1 MLKAWHLPVAPFIKV
16 QQDRL
21 FITLWLSGESL
32 PQRITLRAE
41 EDNEELS
48 LPMQRLRQA
57 PQPGVVAWRG
67 EISLASGQPRRRY
80 SFKLLWADHQ
90 RWFTP
95 QGFTRFPPARLEQFA
110 IDLPDAGPQWVADQV
125 FYQIFPDRF
134 ARSAA
139 RDADQDAVYYHHA
152 AGREIVRKAWDDPL
166 TGEAGGSTFYGG
178 DLDGISEKLPY
189 LKQLGVTALYLNP
202 VFAAPSVHKYD
213 TEDYRRV
220 DPQFGGDAAL
230 LRLRHNTQRAG
241 MRMILDGVFNHTG
254 DSHPWFDRHQQGSG
268 GAGHDPDSPWRDW
281 FTFSEEGQ
289 AHNWLGYAS
298 LPKLDYRSTSLVN
311 EIYAGEDSI
320 VRHWLKAPW
329 SMDGWRLDV
338 VHMLGEGGGARNNLQ
353 HIAGITQAAKQA
365 QPEAFVFGE
374 HFGDARQ
381 WLQADAED
389 AAMNYR
395 GFTFPI
401 WGFLANTDIS
411 YDPQKIDAQTCM
423 AWMDNYRAG
432 LSHQQQLRMFNQLDS
447 HDTARFKS
455 LLGKDVAR
463 LPLAVVWLFSWPGV
477 PCIYYGDEVGVDGNN
492 DPFCRKPFPWDPA
505 LQDTQL
511 LALYQRMAKLRKAH
525 QALRYGGCQVI
536 YAEDNVVV
544 FVRVYKQQRVLV
556 AINRGEACEVV
567 IEDSPL
573 LNVAGLDAAGGRRR
587 LPGRGAD
594 PPGHLRQRLVRPLM
608 VELAQQVAAEERLPP
623 PALSQPIIPAAPGH
637 IGNILFPPAGDAFL
651 HQTAFYQPRASD
663 MARQK
668 AAAQPGAQ

>member
-57 PQPGVVAWRG
+57 PRPGVVAWRG

-95 QGFTRFPPARLEQFA
+95 QGFSRFPPARLEQFA
-110 IDLPDAGPQWVADQV
+110 VDLPDAGPQWVVDQV

-281 FTFSEEGQ
+281 FTFSGEGQ

-338 VHMLGEGGGARNNLQ
+338 VHMLGEGGGARNNLR
-353 HIAGITQAAKQA
+353 HIAGITQAAKQT

-389 AAMNYR
+389 SAMNYR

-573 LNVAGLDAAGGRRR
+573 LDVGAWTLQEGAGAFHDGVLT
-587 LPGRGAD
+587 LPAISAC
-594 PPGHLRQRLVRPLM
+594 VW
-608 VELAQQVAAEERLPP
+608 
-623 PALSQPIIPAAPGH
+623 S
-637 IGNILFPPAGDAFL
+637 
-651 HQTAFYQPRASD
+651 
-663 MARQK
+663 AR
-668 AAAQPGAQ
+668 

>member
-110 IDLPDAGPQWVADQV
+110 IDLPDAGPQWVVDQV

-573 LNVAGLDAAGGRRR
+573 LNVAGWTLQEGAGAFQDGVLTLPAISANVWSGR
-587 LPGRGAD
+587 
-594 PPGHLRQRLVRPLM
+594 
-608 VELAQQVAAEERLPP
+608 
-623 PALSQPIIPAAPGH
+623 
-637 IGNILFPPAGDAFL
+637 
-651 HQTAFYQPRASD
+651 
-663 MARQK
+663 
-668 AAAQPGAQ
+668 

>member
-353 HIAGITQAAKQA
+353 HIAGITLAAKQA

-423 AWMDNYRAG
+423 VWMDNYRAG

-573 LNVAGLDAAGGRRR
+573 LNVAGWTLQEGAGAFQDGVLTLPAISANVWSGR
-587 LPGRGAD
+587 
-594 PPGHLRQRLVRPLM
+594 
-608 VELAQQVAAEERLPP
+608 
-623 PALSQPIIPAAPGH
+623 
-637 IGNILFPPAGDAFL
+637 
-651 HQTAFYQPRASD
+651 
-663 MARQK
+663 
-668 AAAQPGAQ
+668 

>member
-110 IDLPDAGPQWVADQV
+110 IDLPDADPQWVADQV

-573 LNVAGLDAAGGRRR
+573 LNVAGWTLQEGAGAFQDGVLTLPAISANVWSGR
-587 LPGRGAD
+587 
-594 PPGHLRQRLVRPLM
+594 
-608 VELAQQVAAEERLPP
+608 
-623 PALSQPIIPAAPGH
+623 
-637 IGNILFPPAGDAFL
+637 
-651 HQTAFYQPRASD
+651 
-663 MARQK
+663 
-668 AAAQPGAQ
+668 

>member
-152 AGREIVRKAWDDPL
+152 AGREIVRKAWDEPL

-268 GAGHDPDSPWRDW
+268 GAGHYPDSPWRDW

-338 VHMLGEGGGARNNLQ
+338 VHVLGEGGGARNNLQ
-353 HIAGITQAAKQA
+353 HIAGITQAAKQT

-511 LALYQRMAKLRKAH
+511 LALYQRMAKLRKAQ

-544 FVRVYKQQRVLV
+544 FVRVYKLQRVLV

-573 LNVAGLDAAGGRRR
+573 LNVAGWTLLEGAGAFQDGVLTLPAISASVWSGR
-587 LPGRGAD
+587 
-594 PPGHLRQRLVRPLM
+594 
-608 VELAQQVAAEERLPP
+608 
-623 PALSQPIIPAAPGH
+623 
-637 IGNILFPPAGDAFL
+637 
-651 HQTAFYQPRASD
+651 
-663 MARQK
+663 
-668 AAAQPGAQ
+668 

>member
-32 PQRITLRAE
+32 PQRITLRAD

-230 LRLRHNTQRAG
+230 LRLRHNTLRCISHRERLTVVLREPVG
-241 MRMILDGVFNHTG
+241 RNREHTH
-254 DSHPWFDRHQQGSG
+254 STKRKP
-268 GAGHDPDSPWRDW
+268 
-281 FTFSEEGQ
+281 
-289 AHNWLGYAS
+289 
-298 LPKLDYRSTSLVN
+298 PKLGGFILWLR
-311 EIYAGEDSI
+311 GQDS
-320 VRHWLKAPW
+320 
-329 SMDGWRLDV
+329 
-338 VHMLGEGGGARNNLQ
+338 NL
-353 HIAGITQAAKQA
+353 
-365 QPEAFVFGE
+365 
-374 HFGDARQ
+374 R
-381 WLQADAED
+381 
-389 AAMNYR
+389 
-395 GFTFPI
+395 
-401 WGFLANTDIS
+401 
-411 YDPQKIDAQTCM
+411 
-423 AWMDNYRAG
+423 
-432 LSHQQQLRMFNQLDS
+432 
-447 HDTARFKS
+447 
-455 LLGKDVAR
+455 
-463 LPLAVVWLFSWPGV
+463 
-477 PCIYYGDEVGVDGNN
+477 
-492 DPFCRKPFPWDPA
+492 
-505 LQDTQL
+505 
-511 LALYQRMAKLRKAH
+511 
-525 QALRYGGCQVI
+525 
-536 YAEDNVVV
+536 
-544 FVRVYKQQRVLV
+544 
-556 AINRGEACEVV
+556 
-567 IEDSPL
+567 
-573 LNVAGLDAAGGRRR
+573 
-587 LPGRGAD
+587 
-594 PPGHLRQRLVRPLM
+594 PPGYEPD
-608 VELAQQVAAEERLPP
+608 ELPTALPRDIQLCTNQVLYYYSR
-623 PALSQPIIPAAPGH
+623 
-637 IGNILFPPAGDAFL
+637 
-651 HQTAFYQPRASD
+651 
-663 MARQK
+663 
-668 AAAQPGAQ
+668 

>member
-1 MLKAWHLPVAPFIKV
+1 MLKAWHLPVAPFIKE
-16 QQDRL
+16 QQERL
-21 FITLWLSGESL
+21 VITLWLSGETM

-48 LPMQRLRQA
+48 LPMQRLRQSPHA
-57 PQPGVVAWRG
+57 DVVAWRG
-67 EISLASGQPRRRY
+67 EINLMNGQPRRRY
-80 SFKLLWADHQ
+80 SFKLLWADRQ
-90 RWFTP
+90 LWFTP
-95 QGFTRFPPARLEQFA
+95 QGFQRFPPARLEQFA
-110 IDLPDAGPQWVADQV
+110 VDVPDSGPQWVPDQV

-134 ARSAA
+134 ARSEA
-139 RDADQDAVYYHHA
+139 REAGQDEVYYHHA
-152 AGREIVRKAWDDPL
+152 AGQDIVLKAWDEPL

-202 VFAAPSVHKYD
+202 VFVAPSVHKYD
-213 TEDYRRV
+213 TADYRRV

-230 LRLRHNTQRAG
+230 LRLRHNTQREG
-241 MRMILDGVFNHTG
+241 MRLILDGVFNHTG
-254 DSHPWFDRHQQGSG
+254 DSHPWFDRHQQASN
-268 GAGHDPDSPWRDW
+268 GACHQPDSPWREW
-281 FTFSEEGQ
+281 FNFSPDGV

-298 LPKLDYRSTSLVN
+298 LPKLDYRSSSLVN
-311 EIYAGEDSI
+311 EIYAGEDSV

-338 VHMLGEGGGARNNLQ
+338 VHMLGEDGGARNNLR
-353 HIAGITQAAKQA
+353 HIAGITQAAKRE

-395 GFTFPI
+395 GFSFPL

-411 YDPQKIDAQTCM
+411 YDPQHIDAQTCM

-463 LPLAVVWLFSWPGV
+463 LPLAVVWLFCWPGV

-505 LQDTQL
+505 LQDENL
-511 LALYQRMAKLRKAH
+511 LALYKRMTTLRKGH

-556 AINRGEACEVV
+556 AINRGHACEVV
-567 IEDSPL
+567 IDASPL
-573 LNVAGLDAAGGRRR
+573 LEGKTWQRKEGAGEMHDDVLS
-587 LPGRGAD
+587 LPAI
-594 PPGHLRQRLVRPLM
+594 
-608 VELAQQVAAEERLPP
+608 
-623 PALSQPIIPAAPGH
+623 S
-637 IGNILFPPAGDAFL
+637 
-651 HQTAFYQPRASD
+651 ASVWCS
-663 MARQK
+663 R
-668 AAAQPGAQ
+668 

>member
-1 MLKAWHLPVAPFIKV
+1 MLKAWHLPVAPFIKE
-16 QQDRL
+16 QQERL
-21 FITLWLSGESL
+21 VITLWLSGETM

-48 LPMQRLRQA
+48 LPMQRLRQSPHA
-57 PQPGVVAWRG
+57 DVVAWRG
-67 EISLASGQPRRRY
+67 EINLTNGQPRRRY
-80 SFKLLWADHQ
+80 SFKLLWADRQ
-90 RWFTP
+90 LWFTP
-95 QGFTRFPPARLEQFA
+95 QGFQRFPPARLEPFA
-110 IDLPDAGPQWVADQV
+110 VDVPDSGPQWVADQV

-134 ARSAA
+134 ARSEA
-139 RDADQDAVYYHHA
+139 REAGQDQVYYHHA
-152 AGREIVRKAWDDPL
+152 AGQDIVLKAWDEPL

-202 VFAAPSVHKYD
+202 VFVAPSVHKYD
-213 TEDYRRV
+213 TADYRRV

-230 LRLRHNTQRAG
+230 LRLRHNTQREG
-241 MRMILDGVFNHTG
+241 MRLILDGVFNHTG
-254 DSHPWFDRHQQGSG
+254 DSHPWFDRHQQTSN
-268 GAGHDPDSPWRDW
+268 GACHRPDSPWREW
-281 FTFSEEGQ
+281 FNFSPDGV

-298 LPKLDYRSTSLVN
+298 LPKLDYRSSSLVN
-311 EIYAGEDSI
+311 EIYAGEDSV

-338 VHMLGEGGGARNNLQ
+338 VHMLGEDGGARNNLR
-353 HIAGITQAAKQA
+353 HIAGITQAAKREQA
-365 QPEAFVFGE
+365 EAFVFGE

-395 GFTFPI
+395 GFTFPL

-411 YDPQKIDAQTCM
+411 YDPQHIDAQTCM

-463 LPLAVVWLFSWPGV
+463 LPLAVVWLFCWPGV

-505 LQDTQL
+505 LQDETL
-511 LALYQRMAKLRKAH
+511 LALYKRMTTLRKGH

-556 AINRGEACEVV
+556 AINRGHACEVV
-567 IEDSPL
+567 IDASPL
-573 LNVAGLDAAGGRRR
+573 LEGKTW
-587 LPGRGAD
+587 
-594 PPGHLRQRLVRPLM
+594 QRK
-608 VELAQQVAAEERLPP
+608 E
-623 PALSQPIIPAAPGH
+623 G
-637 IGNILFPPAGDAFL
+637 AGDMHDDVLSLLAIS
-651 HQTAFYQPRASD
+651 ASVWCS
-663 MARQK
+663 R
-668 AAAQPGAQ
+668 

>member
-447 HDTARFKS
+447 HDTARFK
-455 LLGKDVAR
+455 
-463 LPLAVVWLFSWPGV
+463 
-477 PCIYYGDEVGVDGNN
+477 
-492 DPFCRKPFPWDPA
+492 
-505 LQDTQL
+505 
-511 LALYQRMAKLRKAH
+511 
-525 QALRYGGCQVI
+525 
-536 YAEDNVVV
+536 
-544 FVRVYKQQRVLV
+544 
-556 AINRGEACEVV
+556 
-567 IEDSPL
+567 
-573 LNVAGLDAAGGRRR
+573 
-587 LPGRGAD
+587 
-594 PPGHLRQRLVRPLM
+594 
-608 VELAQQVAAEERLPP
+608 
-623 PALSQPIIPAAPGH
+623 
-637 IGNILFPPAGDAFL
+637 
-651 HQTAFYQPRASD
+651 
-663 MARQK
+663 
-668 AAAQPGAQ
+668 

>member
-1 MLKAWHLPVAPFIKV
+1 MLKAWHLPVAPFIKE
-16 QQDRL
+16 QQERL
-21 FITLWLSGESL
+21 VITLWLSGETM

-48 LPMQRLRQA
+48 LPMQRLRQSPHA
-57 PQPGVVAWRG
+57 DVVAWRG
-67 EISLASGQPRRRY
+67 EINLMNGQPRRRY
-80 SFKLLWADHQ
+80 SFKLLWADRQ
-90 RWFTP
+90 LWFTP
-95 QGFTRFPPARLEQFA
+95 QGFQRFPPARLEQFA
-110 IDLPDAGPQWVADQV
+110 VDVPDSGPQWVPDQV

-134 ARSAA
+134 ARSEA
-139 RDADQDAVYYHHA
+139 REAGQDQVYYHHA
-152 AGREIVRKAWDDPL
+152 AGQDIVLKAWDEPL

-202 VFAAPSVHKYD
+202 VFVAPSVHKYD
-213 TEDYRRV
+213 TADYRRV

-230 LRLRHNTQRAG
+230 LRLRHNTQREG
-241 MRMILDGVFNHTG
+241 MRLILDGVFNHTG
-254 DSHPWFDRHQQGSG
+254 DSHPWFDRHQQASN
-268 GAGHDPDSPWRDW
+268 GACHQPDSPWREW
-281 FTFSEEGQ
+281 FNFSPDGV

-298 LPKLDYRSTSLVN
+298 LPKLDYRSSSLVN
-311 EIYAGEDSI
+311 EIYAGEDSV

-338 VHMLGEGGGARNNLQ
+338 VHMLGEDGGARNNLR
-353 HIAGITQAAKQA
+353 HIAGITQAAKRE

-395 GFTFPI
+395 GFTFPL

-411 YDPQKIDAQTCM
+411 YDPQHIDAQTCM

-463 LPLAVVWLFSWPGV
+463 LPLAVVWLFCWPGV

-505 LQDTQL
+505 LQDENL
-511 LALYQRMAKLRKAH
+511 LALYKRMTTLRKGH

-556 AINRGEACEVV
+556 AINRGHACEVV
-567 IEDSPL
+567 IDASPL
-573 LNVAGLDAAGGRRR
+573 LEGKTWQRKEGTGDMHNDVLS
-587 LPGRGAD
+587 LPAI
-594 PPGHLRQRLVRPLM
+594 
-608 VELAQQVAAEERLPP
+608 
-623 PALSQPIIPAAPGH
+623 S
-637 IGNILFPPAGDAFL
+637 
-651 HQTAFYQPRASD
+651 ASVWCS
-663 MARQK
+663 R
-668 AAAQPGAQ
+668 

>member
-110 IDLPDAGPQWVADQV
+110 IDLPDASPQWVADQV

-511 LALYQRMAKLRKAH
+511 LALYQRMAKLRKTH

-573 LNVAGLDAAGGRRR
+573 LNVAGWTLLEGAGAFQDGVLTLPAISANVWSGR
-587 LPGRGAD
+587 
-594 PPGHLRQRLVRPLM
+594 
-608 VELAQQVAAEERLPP
+608 
-623 PALSQPIIPAAPGH
+623 
-637 IGNILFPPAGDAFL
+637 
-651 HQTAFYQPRASD
+651 
-663 MARQK
+663 
-668 AAAQPGAQ
+668 

>member
-338 VHMLGEGGGARNNLQ
+338 VHMLGEGGGARNNPQ

-423 AWMDNYRAG
+423 VWMDNYRAG

-573 LNVAGLDAAGGRRR
+573 LNVAGWTLQEGAGAFQDGVLTLPAISANVWSGR
-587 LPGRGAD
+587 
-594 PPGHLRQRLVRPLM
+594 
-608 VELAQQVAAEERLPP
+608 
-623 PALSQPIIPAAPGH
+623 
-637 IGNILFPPAGDAFL
+637 
-651 HQTAFYQPRASD
+651 
-663 MARQK
+663 
-668 AAAQPGAQ
+668 